1 MMKSFDIYDIIYS
14 VFIIFISFKKGQS
27 MDENHVIKNI
37 KKLAEK
43 MGKTPSV
50 NEYQTE
56 YGSTSFYKVRYNSL
70 IVKAGLKPNIAY
82 NKDFIKKSE
91 NHLKKKKELKEEF
104 LQIYKRLKFVPTKK
118 EINECGI
125 SSEVIRYYF
134 GTYKGF
140 LKEVGVTKDKD
151 MKSPKVVEKNFNRE
165 VILKQIKELAT
176 KLKKIPTK
184 EEYEEKYGKIVGL
197 RQYGGFSSLLELASP
212 ILEKKEISKIEVED
226 SYLKYIKENGI
237 PSEKDLPK
245 ALPQLKIIKKYFK
258 NFKNLLTKIGYIESR
273 AAFWKMSQGELI
285 SFLQKSVDS
294 KVLKA
299 PKDFNLN
306 FNLPFWETVKSTL
319 KCETFDEMADI
330 IDRQELNEI
339 RYNKYTRKEVVMLY
353 KRLSDKLG
361 KMETGATIRD
371 LELHHRLNSYYIS
384 ELFGGLN
391 ELRMALGYK
400 VGEQEIKATVFN
412 KEEIKKILKRKIKI
426 RGRNLKI
433 REIEEI
439 PELPSLPTIYKIF
452 EVNKIKELYV
462 AIEE

>member
-1 MMKSFDIYDIIYS
+1 M
-14 VFIIFISFKKGQS
+14 
-27 MDENHVIKNI
+27 
-37 KKLAEK
+37 
-43 MGKTPSV
+43 
-50 NEYQTE
+50 
-56 YGSTSFYKVRYNSL
+56 
-70 IVKAGLKPNIAY
+70 KPNIAY
-82 NKDFIKKSE
+82 NKDSVKKKE

-104 LQIYKRLKFVPTKK
+104 MQIYNRLKFVPTKK

-151 MKSPKVVEKNFNRE
+151 MKSPKIVEKNFNRE
-165 VILKQIKELAT
+165 VILKQIKELAA

-212 ILEKKEISKIEVED
+212 ILEKKEISKTEVED

-273 AAFWKMSQGELI
+273 AAFWKMSQEELI
-285 SFLQKSVDS
+285 TFLQKSVDS

-339 RYNKYTRKEVVMLY
+339 RYNKYTRKEFVMVY
-353 KRLSDKLG
+353 RKLSDRLG
-361 KMETGATIRD
+361 KSETGATIRD
-371 LELHHRLNSYYIS
+371 LELYHRLNSYYIS
-384 ELFGGLN
+384 EIFGGLN

-400 VGEQEIKATVFN
+400 VGEQEIKSTVFN
-412 KEEIKKILKRKIKI
+412 KEEIKKILRKKVKI

-433 REIEEI
+433 RESEEI

-452 EVNKIKELYV
+452 EVNKIKELYI

>member
-1 MMKSFDIYDIIYS
+1 
-14 VFIIFISFKKGQS
+14 
-27 MDENHVIKNI
+27 MDENQVIKNI

-70 IVKAGLKPNIAY
+70 VVKAGLKPNIAY

-140 LKEVGVTKDKD
+140 LKEVGVTKDKE
-151 MKSPKVVEKNFNRE
+151 MKSSKVAEKNFNRE
-165 VILKQIKELAT
+165 IILKQIKELAV

-184 EEYEEKYGKIVGL
+184 EEYEKKYGKIVEL
-197 RQYGGFSSLLELASP
+197 RQYGGFSNLLELASP
-212 ILEKKEISKIEVED
+212 ILEKGEISKVEIED
-226 SYLKYIKENGI
+226 IYLKYIKENGI

-245 ALPQLKIIKKYFK
+245 DLPQLKIIKKYFK
-258 NFKNLLTKIGYIESR
+258 TFKNLLTEIGYVESR
-273 AAFWKMSQGELI
+273 AAFWKMSQEELI
-285 SFLQKSVDS
+285 SFLQESVDS
-294 KVLKA
+294 KVLKL

-306 FNLPFWETVKSTL
+306 INLPFWETVKYIL

-339 RYNKYTRKEVVMLY
+339 RYNKYTKKEVVMVY
-353 KRLSDKLG
+353 RKLSDKLG
-361 KMETGATIRD
+361 KTETGATIRD
-371 LELHHRLNSYYIS
+371 LELYHRLNSYYIS

-400 VGEQEIKATVFN
+400 VGEQDIKSTVFN
-412 KEEIKKILKRKIKI
+412 KEEIKKILKKKIKI
-426 RGRNLKI
+426 KGRNLKI
-433 REIEEI
+433 RELEEI

-452 EVNKIKELYV
+452 EVNKIKELYA

>member
-1 MMKSFDIYDIIYS
+1 
-14 VFIIFISFKKGQS
+14 
-27 MDENHVIKNI
+27 MDENQVIKNI

-43 MGKTPSV
+43 LGKNPSV
-50 NEYQTE
+50 HEYHAE
-56 YGSTSFYKVRYNSL
+56 YGNTSFYKVRYNSL
-70 IVKAGLKPNIAY
+70 VIKAGLKPNIAY
-82 NKDFIKKSE
+82 NKDSVKKKE

-104 LQIYKRLKFVPTKK
+104 MQIYNRLKFVPTKK

-151 MKSPKVVEKNFNRE
+151 MKSPKTVEKNFNRE

-212 ILEKKEISKIEVED
+212 ILEKKEISKTEVED

-237 PSEKDLPK
+237 PFEKDLPK

-273 AAFWKMSQGELI
+273 AAFWKMSQEELI

-299 PKDFNLN
+299 PKDFNFN

-339 RYNKYTRKEVVMLY
+339 RYHKYTRKELVMAY
-353 KRLSDKLG
+353 RKLSDRLG
-361 KMETGATIRD
+361 KSEIGATIRD
-371 LELHHRLNSYYIS
+371 LELYHRLNSYYIS
-384 ELFGGLN
+384 EIFGGLN

-400 VGEQEIKATVFN
+400 VGEQEIKSTVFN
-412 KEEIKKILKRKIKI
+412 KEEIKKILRKKVKI

-433 REIEEI
+433 REIEEV

-452 EVNKIKELYV
+452 EVNKIKDLYA

>member
-1 MMKSFDIYDIIYS
+1 
-14 VFIIFISFKKGQS
+14 
-27 MDENHVIKNI
+27 MDENQVVKNI

-43 MGKTPSV
+43 LGKTPSV
-50 NEYQTE
+50 HEYHAE
-56 YGSTSFYKVRYNSL
+56 YGNTSFYKVRYNSL
-70 IVKAGLKPNIAY
+70 VVKAGLKPNLAY
-82 NKDFIKKSE
+82 NKDSTKKME
-91 NHLKKKKELKEEF
+91 NHLKKKKELKKEF
-104 LQIYKRLKFVPTKK
+104 MQIYKRLKFVPTKK

-140 LKEVGVTKDKD
+140 LKEVGITKDKD
-151 MKSPKVVEKNFNRE
+151 LKSPKIVEKNFSRE
-165 VILKQIKELAT
+165 IILKQIKELAV

-184 EEYEEKYGKIVGL
+184 EDYEKKYGKIEEIE
-197 RQYGGFSSLLELASP
+197 QYGGFLNLLELASP
-212 ILEKKEISKIEVED
+212 ILEKREVSKTEVED
-226 SYLKYIKENGI
+226 IYLKYIKENGI

-245 ALPQLKIIKKYFK
+245 DFPQLKIIKKYF
-258 NFKNLLTKIGYIESR
+258 NTFKKLLTEIGYVESR
-273 AAFWKMSQGELI
+273 ADFYKMSQEELI
-285 SFLQKSVDS
+285 CFLQKSVDN

-306 FNLPFWETVKSTL
+306 INLPFWETVKL
-319 KCETFDEMADI
+319 ILNCETFDEMADI

-353 KRLSDKLG
+353 KKLSDRLG
-361 KMETGATIRD
+361 KIETGATIRD

-426 RGRNLKI
+426 KGRNLKI

-439 PELPSLPTIYKIF
+439 SELPSLPTIYKIF
-452 EVNKIKELYV
+452 EVNKIKDLYI

>member
-1 MMKSFDIYDIIYS
+1 
-14 VFIIFISFKKGQS
+14 
-27 MDENHVIKNI
+27 MDENQVVKNI

-43 MGKTPSV
+43 LGKTPSV
-50 NEYQTE
+50 HEYHAE
-56 YGSTSFYKVRYNSL
+56 YGNTSFYKVRYNSL
-70 IVKAGLKPNIAY
+70 VVKAGLKPNLAY
-82 NKDFIKKSE
+82 NKDSTKKME
-91 NHLKKKKELKEEF
+91 NHLKKKKELKKEF
-104 LQIYKRLKFVPTKK
+104 MQIYKRLKFVPTKK

-140 LKEVGVTKDKD
+140 LKEVGITKDKD
-151 MKSPKVVEKNFNRE
+151 LKSPKIVEKNFSRE
-165 VILKQIKELAT
+165 IILKQIKELAV

-184 EEYEEKYGKIVGL
+184 EDYEKKYGKIEEIE
-197 RQYGGFSSLLELASP
+197 QYGGFLNLLELASP
-212 ILEKKEISKIEVED
+212 ILEKREVSKTEVED
-226 SYLKYIKENGI
+226 IYLKYIKENGI

-245 ALPQLKIIKKYFK
+245 DLPQLKIIKKYF
-258 NFKNLLTKIGYIESR
+258 NTFKKLLTEIGYVESR
-273 AAFWKMSQGELI
+273 ADFYKMSQEELI
-285 SFLQKSVDS
+285 CFLQKSVDN

-306 FNLPFWETVKSTL
+306 INLPFWETVKL
-319 KCETFDEMADI
+319 ILNCETFDEMADI

-353 KRLSDKLG
+353 KKLSDRLG
-361 KMETGATIRD
+361 KIETGATIRD

-426 RGRNLKI
+426 KGRNLKI

-439 PELPSLPTIYKIF
+439 SELPSLPTIYKIF
-452 EVNKIKELYV
+452 EVNKIKDLYI

>member
-1 MMKSFDIYDIIYS
+1 
-14 VFIIFISFKKGQS
+14 
-27 MDENHVIKNI
+27 MDENQVVKNI

-43 MGKTPSV
+43 LGKTPSV
-50 NEYQTE
+50 HEYHAE
-56 YGSTSFYKVRYNSL
+56 YGNTSFYKVRYNSL
-70 IVKAGLKPNIAY
+70 VVKAGLKPNLAY
-82 NKDFIKKSE
+82 NKDSTKKME
-91 NHLKKKKELKEEF
+91 NHLKKKKELKKEF
-104 LQIYKRLKFVPTKK
+104 MQIYKRLKFVPTKK

-140 LKEVGVTKDKD
+140 LKEVGITKDKD
-151 MKSPKVVEKNFNRE
+151 LKSPKIVEKNFSRE
-165 VILKQIKELAT
+165 IILKQIKELAV

-184 EEYEEKYGKIVGL
+184 EDYEKKYGKIEEIE
-197 RQYGGFSSLLELASP
+197 QYGGFLNLLELASP
-212 ILEKKEISKIEVED
+212 ILEKREVSKTEVED
-226 SYLKYIKENGI
+226 IYLKYIKENGI

-245 ALPQLKIIKKYFK
+245 DLPQLKIIKKYF
-258 NFKNLLTKIGYIESR
+258 NTFKKLLTEIGYVESR
-273 AAFWKMSQGELI
+273 ADFYKMSQEELI
-285 SFLQKSVDS
+285 CFLQKSVDN

-306 FNLPFWETVKSTL
+306 INLPFWETVKL
-319 KCETFDEMADI
+319 ILNCETFDEMADI
-330 IDRQELNEI
+330 IDRQELNKI

-353 KRLSDKLG
+353 KKLSDRLG
-361 KMETGATIRD
+361 KIETGATIRD

-426 RGRNLKI
+426 KGRNLKI

-439 PELPSLPTIYKIF
+439 SELPSLPTIYKIF
-452 EVNKIKELYV
+452 EVNKIKDLYI

>member
-1 MMKSFDIYDIIYS
+1 
-14 VFIIFISFKKGQS
+14 
-27 MDENHVIKNI
+27 MDENQVIKNI

-43 MGKTPSV
+43 LGKNPSV
-50 NEYQTE
+50 HEYHAE
-56 YGSTSFYKVRYNSL
+56 YGNTSFYKVRYNSL
-70 IVKAGLKPNIAY
+70 VIKAGLKPNIAY
-82 NKDFIKKSE
+82 NKDSVKKKE

-104 LQIYKRLKFVPTKK
+104 MQIYNRLKFVPTKK

-273 AAFWKMSQGELI
+273 AVFWKMSQEELI

-452 EVNKIKELYV
+452 EVNKIKDLYI

>member
-1 MMKSFDIYDIIYS
+1 
-14 VFIIFISFKKGQS
+14 
-27 MDENHVIKNI
+27 MDENQVIKNI

-43 MGKTPSV
+43 IGKTPSV

-70 IVKAGLKPNIAY
+70 VVKAGLKPNIAY

-104 LQIYKRLKFVPTKK
+104 MQIYKRLKFVPTKK

-140 LKEVGVTKDKD
+140 LKEVGVTKDKE
-151 MKSPKVVEKNFNRE
+151 MKSSKVAEKNFNRE
-165 VILKQIKELAT
+165 IILKQIKELAV

-184 EEYEEKYGKIVGL
+184 EEYEKKYGKIVEL
-197 RQYGGFSSLLELASP
+197 RQYGGFSNLLELASP
-212 ILEKKEISKIEVED
+212 ILEKKEVSKTEVED

-245 ALPQLKIIKKYFK
+245 DLPQLKIIKKYFK
-258 NFKNLLTKIGYIESR
+258 NLLTEIGYVESR
-273 AAFWKMSQGELI
+273 AAFWKMSQEELI
-285 SFLQKSVDS
+285 SFLQESVDS
-294 KVLKA
+294 KVLKL

-306 FNLPFWETVKSTL
+306 INLPFWETVKYIL

-339 RYNKYTRKEVVMLY
+339 RYNKYTKKEVVMVY
-353 KRLSDKLG
+353 RKLSDKLG
-361 KMETGATIRD
+361 KTETGATIRD
-371 LELHHRLNSYYIS
+371 LELYHHLNSYYIS

-400 VGEQEIKATVFN
+400 VGEQDIKSTVFN
-412 KEEIKKILKRKIKI
+412 KEEIKKILKKKIKI
-426 RGRNLKI
+426 KGRNLKI
-433 REIEEI
+433 RELEEI

-452 EVNKIKELYV
+452 EVNKIKELYA

>member
-1 MMKSFDIYDIIYS
+1 M
-14 VFIIFISFKKGQS
+14 
-27 MDENHVIKNI
+27 
-37 KKLAEK
+37 
-43 MGKTPSV
+43 
-50 NEYQTE
+50 
-56 YGSTSFYKVRYNSL
+56 
-70 IVKAGLKPNIAY
+70 
-82 NKDFIKKSE
+82 
-91 NHLKKKKELKEEF
+91 
-104 LQIYKRLKFVPTKK
+104 QIYNRLKFVPTKK

-273 AAFWKMSQGELI
+273 AAFWKMSQEELI

-299 PKDFNLN
+299 PKDFNFN

-339 RYNKYTRKEVVMLY
+339 RYNKYTRKELVMAY
-353 KRLSDKLG
+353 RKLSDRLG
-361 KMETGATIRD
+361 KAETGATIRD
-371 LELHHRLNSYYIS
+371 LELYHRLNSYYIS
-384 ELFGGLN
+384 EIFGGLN

-400 VGEQEIKATVFN
+400 VGEQEIKSTVFN

-452 EVNKIKELYV
+452 EVDKIKELYV

>member
-1 MMKSFDIYDIIYS
+1 
-14 VFIIFISFKKGQS
+14 
-27 MDENHVIKNI
+27 MDENQVVKNI

-43 MGKTPSV
+43 LGKNPSV
-50 NEYQTE
+50 HEYHVE
-56 YGSTSFYKVRYNSL
+56 YGSTSFYKVSYNSL
-70 IVKAGLKPNIAY
+70 VAKAGLKPNIAY
-82 NKDFIKKSE
+82 NKDSAKKKE
-91 NHLKKKKELKEEF
+91 NHLKKKKELKKEF
-104 LQIYKRLKFVPTKK
+104 MQIYNRLKFVPSKK

-140 LKEVGVTKDKD
+140 LKEIGVTKDKD
-151 MKSPKVVEKNFNRE
+151 VKSPKLVEMNFNRE
-165 VILKQIKELAT
+165 VILKQIKELAA

-184 EEYEEKYGKIVGL
+184 EEYEKKYGKIVGL
-197 RQYGGFSSLLELASP
+197 RKYGGFSKLLELANP
-212 ILEKKEISKIEVED
+212 ILEKGEISKAEVED
-226 SYLKYIKENGI
+226 IYLKYIKENGI
-237 PSEKDLPK
+237 PSEKNLPK
-245 ALPQLKIIKKYFK
+245 DLPQLKIIKKYFK
-258 NFKNLLTKIGYIESR
+258 TFKKFLAEIGYVESR
-273 AAFWKMSQGELI
+273 ADFYKMSPEELI
-285 SFLQKSVDS
+285 SFLQESVDN
-294 KVLKA
+294 KVLKL

-306 FNLPFWETVKSTL
+306 INLPFWETVKFIL
-319 KCETFDEMADI
+319 NCETFDEMADI

-339 RYNKYTRKEVVMLY
+339 RYNKYTGKEVVMLY

-400 VGEQEIKATVFN
+400 VGEQKIKATVFN

-462 AIEE
+462 VIEE

>member
-1 MMKSFDIYDIIYS
+1 
-14 VFIIFISFKKGQS
+14 
-27 MDENHVIKNI
+27 MDENQVIKNI

-43 MGKTPSV
+43 LGKNPSV
-50 NEYQTE
+50 HEYHAE
-56 YGSTSFYKVRYNSL
+56 YGNTSFYKVRYNSL
-70 IVKAGLKPNIAY
+70 VIKAGLKPNIAY
-82 NKDFIKKSE
+82 NKDSVKKKE

-104 LQIYKRLKFVPTKK
+104 MQIYNRLKFVPTKK
-118 EINECGI
+118 EINKCGI

-165 VILKQIKELAT
+165 VILKQIKELAA

-212 ILEKKEISKIEVED
+212 ILEKKEISKTEVED

-258 NFKNLLTKIGYIESR
+258 TFKNLLKEIGYIESR
-273 AAFWKMSQGELI
+273 AAFWKMSQEELI

-339 RYNKYTRKEVVMLY
+339 RYNKYTRKELVMAY
-353 KRLSDKLG
+353 RKLSDRLG
-361 KMETGATIRD
+361 KSETGATIRD
-371 LELHHRLNSYYIS
+371 LELYHRLNSYYIS
-384 ELFGGLN
+384 EIFGGLN

-400 VGEQEIKATVFN
+400 VGEQEIKSTVFN
-412 KEEIKKILKRKIKI
+412 KEEIKKILRKRVKI

-433 REIEEI
+433 REIEKI

-452 EVNKIKELYV
+452 EVNKIKELYA